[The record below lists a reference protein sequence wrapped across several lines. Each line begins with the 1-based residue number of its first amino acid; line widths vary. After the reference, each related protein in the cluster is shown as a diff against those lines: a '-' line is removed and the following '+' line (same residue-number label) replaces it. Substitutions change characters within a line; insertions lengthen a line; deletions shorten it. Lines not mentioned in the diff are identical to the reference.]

1 MNFQHLYVKTE
12 LGIAELTGRKL
23 KLSQP
28 LRNALI
34 LVDKS
39 QTFEKL
45 QRDAS
50 RVGAPA
56 DFIEQLLSMG
66 LIVISSSPSLRLTPA
81 SNNDLSLNQS
91 DEFTLFRTAKEFMNT
106 TVVNALGM
114 RSFFFVLKLEKAG
127 ARVDLRALIP
137 DYAKAMGKSLDPQT
151 VDVMVERVTA
161 MLA

>member
-1 MNFQHLYVKTE
+1 M
-12 LGIAELTGRKL
+12 
-23 KLSQP
+23 
-28 LRNALI
+28 
-34 LVDKS
+34 
-39 QTFEKL
+39 

-66 LIVISSSPSLRLTPA
+66 LIVISSSPSLRLTAA
-81 SNNDLSLNQS
+81 SNDNLSFSQS

-127 ARVDLRALIP
+127 ARIDLRALIP